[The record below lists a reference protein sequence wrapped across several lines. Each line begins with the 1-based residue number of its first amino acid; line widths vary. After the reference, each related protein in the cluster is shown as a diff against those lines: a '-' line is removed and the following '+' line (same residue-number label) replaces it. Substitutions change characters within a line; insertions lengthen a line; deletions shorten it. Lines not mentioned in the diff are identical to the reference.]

1 MSFNSFRQRL
11 YRFFSRDEYE
21 ESSRMQKTLNE
32 KVLGLFHGYGGTKE
46 FQGVEFFFYTDT
58 QDKANNLAIELSA
71 MGYDVYGVSKDADAD
86 KYSITGCTMPIKM
99 DEESLTD
106 WSKQMCKLGYD
117 NDCQFD
123 GWGTLIE

>member
-1 MSFNSFRQRL
+1 MWFNSFRQHL

-21 ESSRMQKTLNE
+21 ESSGMQKFLNE
-32 KVLGLFHGYGGTKE
+32 KVLGLFHDYGGTKE
-46 FQGVEFFFYTDT
+46 FQGIEFFFYTDT
-58 QDKANNLAIELSA
+58 PDKANNLAIELSA
-71 MGYDVYGVSKDADAD
+71 MGYEVYGADKGPDD
-86 KYSITGCTMPIKM
+86 KYSIIGCTMPIGM
-99 DEESLTD
+99 DEESVTN